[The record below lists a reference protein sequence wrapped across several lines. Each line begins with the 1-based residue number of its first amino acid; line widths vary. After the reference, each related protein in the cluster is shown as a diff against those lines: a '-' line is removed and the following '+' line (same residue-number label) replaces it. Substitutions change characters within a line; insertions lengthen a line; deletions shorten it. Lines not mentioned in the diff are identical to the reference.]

1 MEKMAE
7 LLKDDRS
14 GGEQLPAGMSW
25 DKFFSDVGAELKHQ
39 VSAGAHELAAA
50 LFTGQGF
57 VMYPRQPEAVEQ
69 EPHHGIP
76 VEPLQKEI
84 DQGIER

>member
-39 VSAGAHELAAA
+39 VSAGA
-50 LFTGQGF
+50 
-57 VMYPRQPEAVEQ
+57 
-69 EPHHGIP
+69 
-76 VEPLQKEI
+76 
-84 DQGIER
+84 